1 MHEFLTN
8 FFLRKHKII
17 FPKLAFLKKIADSM
31 LAAQTIL
38 KDRYIVES
46 KIGQGGFGITYL
58 ATDSSLGIKVCIK
71 ELFIAGNN
79 TRGENNTVKSEE
91 IGSFSF
97 QSHKDRFLREARK
110 LAQFDHPNIVRITE
124 VFEAN
129 HTAYMV
135 MKYVEGENLR
145 ELVQREGAL
154 SEEKVLIIA
163 HQLLGAVEEVH
174 KNGLLHRDIAPD
186 NLIWSNDQKLVLI
199 DFGSIKDFATDE
211 TQSLTQTTILKHGYA
226 PIEQYSSTNQLG
238 TFSDIYA
245 IAASLYFLLTA
256 TKPLAATDR
265 NFQTLAELKSLN
277 PKLSDNL
284 ANAIMK
290 ALSLKPADRFQKV
303 EEFRKAIIGD
313 KKILPPPPPKQT
325 IKFWQLGLF
334 LVVLFLLW
342 LVLFNDKK
350 ENEQLANNEIVNAE
364 IDNTQLK
371 QKQDSIRKAQD
382 IAEKEKLAKEETERK
397 AREKE
402 IEEQDRI
409 KRIEAERKAKEQA
422 MKEQKEKQ
430 DKNKQHSNF
439 AGYVT
444 DIDGNQ
450 YKTVKIGNQIWM
462 AENLKTS
469 RYRNGVKILYLS
481 NNSDWKNTTN
491 GAWCWYDNNSK
502 SDDMYGK
509 LYNWYVVSEQREL
522 CPIGWHIPSDKE
534 WQILID
540 YLGEKEISG
549 NKMKNQTE
557 WYYNGNGNNISG
569 FSGLPGGYR
578 NNDGTFG
585 SIGTYGHWWSSS
597 EDATDDAWRRY
608 LDYYSGGVGRS
619 TSFKEVGF
627 SVRCIK
633 D

>member
-1 MHEFLTN
+1 
-8 FFLRKHKII
+8 
-17 FPKLAFLKKIADSM
+17 M

-38 KDRYIVES
+38 KDRYIIES

-135 MKYVEGENLR
+135 MKYVEGENMR
-145 ELVQREGAL
+145 ELVKREGAL

-163 HQLLGAVEEVH
+163 HQLLSAVEEVH

-186 NLIWSNDQKLVLI
+186 NLIWSKDQKLVLI
-199 DFGSIKDFATDE
+199 DFGSIKDFAADE

-265 NFQTLAELKSLN
+265 NFQTLAELKSLK
-277 PKLSDNL
+277 PKLSEKL
-284 ANAIMK
+284 SNAIMK

-303 EEFRKAIIGD
+303 EEFREVLLNEPKNIKNSKNIPQKQKLETLIKPIEE
-313 KKILPPPPPKQT
+313 KKTSGKIDFFHPYFLKR
-325 IKFWQLGLF
+325 GLI
-334 LVVLFLLW
+334 FLLVI
-342 LVLFNDKK
+342 LILIGIPNIQYDKNYLLLSISAFILLFHIISKSFFRSILIKYNLIKINFFVQSIISTFTVLSIVFIIIMTWSDFKNQQNRKK
-350 ENEQLANNEIVNAE
+350 EAEISAKVEEIKQKEEQEIV
-364 IDNTQLK
+364 
-371 QKQDSIRKAQD
+371 
-382 IAEKEKLAKEETERK
+382 
-397 AREKE
+397 
-402 IEEQDRI
+402 
-409 KRIEAERKAKEQA
+409 
-422 MKEQKEKQ
+422 
-430 DKNKQHSNF
+430 KN
-439 AGYVT
+439 GVT
-444 DIDGNQ
+444 DIDGNK
-450 YKTVKIGNQIWM
+450 YKIVKIGNQVWM
-462 AENLKTS
+462 AENLITT
-469 RYRNGVKILYLS
+469 RYSNGDKILHLTDS
-481 NNSDWKNTTN
+481 SDWENNIN

-502 SDDMYGK
+502 YNNIYGK
-509 LYNWYVVSEQREL
+509 LYNWYAVDDYRNL
-522 CPIGWHIPSDKE
+522 CPVGWHIPSDNE
-534 WQILID
+534 WEVLVD
-540 YLGEKEISG
+540 YLGGKEISG
-549 NKMKNQTE
+549 HKMKSQSG
-557 WYYNGNGNNISG
+557 WKYNGNGNNESG
-569 FSGLPGGYR
+569 FSGHPGGDRYF
-578 NNDGTFG
+578 NG
-585 SIGTYGHWWSSS
+585 SFYSIIGHYGGWWSST
-597 EDATDDAWRRY
+597 EDDTVNAWIRT
-608 LDYYSGGVGRS
+608 LYYFDSNVYRS
-619 TSFKEVGF
+619 SYNKGKGY
-627 SVRCIK
+627 SVRCLR